1 MKAGPVRP
9 VEGEQIT
16 VLIEVG
22 GVPVTHVA
30 TAGRVRESTMI
41 VPRKAGESRWS
52 AEPQGQAVVL
62 FVQNGRLHS
71 WPMRVEEVLPSSYY
85 LVSLRDPTEGE
96 RREFVRT
103 LVEVEIS
110 LTPHGQPTGPFGH
123 ASIDLSASG
132 LRVVTELPARNGDL
146 VDLVL
151 RSGGAGPDITAMAR
165 VVRRLPSKH
174 GTELAVEFVELN
186 SADEDRMQELVF
198 KARETLLAQRIA
210 RREFS

>member
-1 MKAGPVRP
+1 LKSGPIRP
-9 VEGEQIT
+9 IEGEQIT

-41 VPRKAGESRWS
+41 VPRKAGDARWS
-52 AEPQGQAVVL
+52 ADPQGQAVVL
-62 FVQNGRLHS
+62 FAHGGRLHS

-103 LVEVEIS
+103 MVEVEIS
-110 LTPHGQPTGPFGH
+110 MTPHGEPANPFGY

-132 LRVVTELPARNGDL
+132 LRLITELPARTGDL
-146 VDLVL
+146 LDLVL
-151 RSGGAGPDITAMAR
+151 RSAGQGPDVTAVAR
-165 VVRRLPSKH
+165 VVRRLPSRH
-174 GTELAVEFVELN
+174 GVELAVEFVELN

-198 KARETLLAQRIA
+198 KARESLLAQRIG

>member
-1 MKAGPVRP
+1 MKSGPVRP

-22 GVPVTHVA
+22 GLPVTHVA

-41 VPRKAGESRWS
+41 VPRKAGDARWS
-52 AEPQGQAVVL
+52 AEPQGQAVVI
-62 FVQNGRLHS
+62 FAHGGRLHS

-85 LVSLRDPTEGE
+85 LVSLRDPMAGE

-103 LVEVEIS
+103 MVEVEIS
-110 LTPHGQPTGPFGH
+110 LTPHGAPTGPFGH
-123 ASIDLSASG
+123 AAIDLSASG
-132 LRVVTELPARNGDL
+132 LRLLTDVQVRTGDL

-151 RSGGAGPDITAMAR
+151 RSAGQGPDISAVAR
-165 VVRRLPSKH
+165 VVRRLTSRN
-174 GTELAVEFVELN
+174 GVELAVEFVELN
-186 SADEDRMQELVF
+186 SADEGRMQELVF
-198 KARETLLAQRIA
+198 KAREALLAQRIA